1 MPHRLDLADDD
12 CGGAELDKNFGQK
25 TAELKGSEMDI
36 RGCAKEN
43 LDAIDKPP
51 TRLESWSRPSKQG
64 FNQLLLRPPEQL
76 EMPITEEPTREFPN

>member
-1 MPHRLDLADDD
+1 
-12 CGGAELDKNFGQK
+12 
-25 TAELKGSEMDI
+25 MDI

-64 FNQLLLRPPEQL
+64 FNQPLTGMDVR
-76 EMPITEEPTREFPN
+76 